1 MNTYE
6 KRGEGGARC
15 APACP
20 DVEERTRFAI
30 SRREANNNV
39 AALHAAPEVT
49 MPEAV
54 IVSAIRTPV
63 GRAYK
68 GSLRATRPD
77 DLAALAIKE
86 ALARVPAVDP
96 KQIDDVILGCAMPEG
111 EQGMNVARIAA
122 LRAGLPVETSAMTI
136 NRFCS
141 SGLQA
146 IALAAERIRGGSAE
160 IIVAGG
166 TESMSLVPMGGNKVS
181 PNPWLVDHYPD
192 AYINMGLGTENIA
205 RKFGITREQADEFSA
220 NSHKKALAAI
230 AAGNFKDETIPVE
243 VKITSLPNGNGNGAS
258 TNSKSSPKPTTQT
271 FLFDTDE
278 LPRAD
283 TSLEVLAKL
292 KPAFHAKGTVTA
304 GNSSPMSDGAAA
316 AVVMSD
322 ARAKALGLTPLARF
336 VAYATAG
343 CPPEEFGIGP
353 VFAIPKALKLA
364 GLSLNDIAVIELN
377 EAFAA
382 QSLAVLQ
389 QAALDPARV
398 NPNGGA
404 IALGHP
410 LGCTG
415 AKLTATVIRDLQRKN
430 ARYGMV
436 TMCIGG
442 GMGAAG
448 IFERL

>member
-1 MNTYE
+1 
-6 KRGEGGARC
+6 
-15 APACP
+15 
-20 DVEERTRFAI
+20 
-30 SRREANNNV
+30 
-39 AALHAAPEVT
+39 

-54 IVSAIRTPV
+54 IVSAVRTPV

-77 DLAALAIKE
+77 DLAALAIKA
-86 ALARVPAVDP
+86 ALARVPALQA
-96 KQIDDVILGCAMPEG
+96 KEIDDVILGCAMPEG

-146 IALAAERIRGGSAE
+146 IALAAERIRSGSAQV
-160 IIVAGG
+160 IVAGG
-166 TESMSLVPMGGNKVS
+166 TESMSMVPMGGNKIS
-181 PNPWLVDHYPD
+181 PNPWLVDNYPD

-205 RKFGITREQADEFSA
+205 RKFGITREQADQFA
-220 NSHKKALAAI
+220 ADSHKKALAAI
-230 AAGNFKDETIPVE
+230 AAGHFKDETIPVE
-243 VKITSLPNGNGNGAS
+243 VRITSLPNGNGAS
-258 TNSKSSPKPTTQT
+258 CKPKSPMKPATQIFAFST
-271 FLFDTDE
+271 EE
-278 LPRAD
+278 LPRPD
-283 TSLEVLAKL
+283 TNLDVLAKL

-316 AVVMSD
+316 TVVMSD
-322 ARAKALGLTPLARF
+322 ARAKALGLKPLARF

-343 CPPEEFGIGP
+343 VLPEEFGIGP
-353 VFAIPKALKLA
+353 VQAIPKALQLA
-364 GLSLNDIAVIELN
+364 GLSLNDMAVIELN

-382 QSLAVLQ
+382 QSLAVIQ
-389 QAALDPARV
+389 QAKLDPTRV

-415 AKLTATVIRDLQRKN
+415 AKLTATIIRELQRRN
-430 ARYGMV
+430 AKYGMV